1 MRPPKPVLFHALVT
15 LALVCLLPVSAW
27 AATVTGPV
35 TGGKRGAAFNA
46 PVVDLGAHGYVVE
59 EFFLEGGASAYRLA
73 SGAEH
78 SPDGKWKTE
87 KETEAVPYRTR
98 ILVVRPADGARF
110 NGTVVVHWQNVTAG
124 FELGTVTEDEYLR
137 GYAWVG
143 VSAQAVGINGF
154 PGPEAAGL
162 RQWDEERYG
171 TLVHPGDAYSYD
183 IYSQAGRAI
192 GPNRP
197 KTAIDPM
204 GGLEVKRLVAAGAS
218 QSAARLRTYIN
229 GVHAIEK
236 VFDGYLPYIDFAS
249 PVPFASDRS
258 GQRSRISC
266 RIRDDL
272 GAPVFVVNSETE
284 TVAYFPSRQPDTD
297 TFRFWEVAGTSHVSV
312 ARAAVATTKGLDS
325 PNWLSYTPV
334 YNAALRHLHRW
345 LTTGTAPPVMPPIE
359 VTSGEGVGAT
369 IQRDSRGN
377 AVGGVR
383 LPAFAVP
390 SAEHRGNGKAV
401 AGGNRF
407 AFLYGYSR
415 ELTAEE
421 LAALYDDRGEFMKL
435 YERALEQAVG
445 AGVVLAEEAPALRET
460 AAAWASSTL
469 PAG

>member
-1 MRPPKPVLFHALVT
+1 M
-15 LALVCLLPVSAW
+15 
-27 AATVTGPV
+27 
-35 TGGKRGAAFNA
+35 
-46 PVVDLGAHGYVVE
+46 
-59 EFFLEGGASAYRLA
+59 
-73 SGAEH
+73 
-78 SPDGKWKTE
+78 
-87 KETEAVPYRTR
+87 
-98 ILVVRPADGARF
+98 
-110 NGTVVVHWQNVTAG
+110 
-124 FELGTVTEDEYLR
+124 
-137 GYAWVG
+137 G
-143 VSAQAVGINGF
+143 VSAQAVGHQRL
-154 PGPEAAGL
+154 PGSGGGGSAAVG
-162 RQWDEERYG
+162 REERYG

-236 VFDGYLPYIDFAS
+236 IFDGYLPYIDFAS

-312 ARAAVATTKGLDS
+312 ARAAVATTTGLDS

-390 SAEHRGNGKAV
+390 SAQSIVATAKRSRAATASPFSTATRG
-401 AGGNRF
+401 
-407 AFLYGYSR
+407 

-435 YERALEQAVG
+435 YDRALEQAVD
-445 AGVVLAEEAPALRET
+445 AGVVLTEEAPALRET
-460 AAAWASSTL
+460 ATAWASSTL